1 MHPDTPENIA
11 RARTWTPIDE
21 DLAGVDAAIRQ
32 RAIEVRK
39 SFVLDVDIV
48 RCERWHIPDTVDV
61 IADIPYLPDGETNPF
76 HRLDLY
82 LPHDAY
88 LRGGKALPV
97 YIDIHGGGFVYGT
110 KDLNKNFG
118 VHLAERGC
126 AVFSLSYRLAP
137 AADFLD
143 QLRDVLAGCAW
154 IARHLDDYPID
165 PDSVVITGDSAG
177 ATLGLYAVAALRN
190 PEIFAALDAS
200 ALAPVAPGTSPDAT
214 GTAPHSPAPSV
225 LGEERLA
232 VAGMAFVSGLFDLS
246 DLVPFVSG
254 RRDGGNDDA
263 ATPTLAYLTE
273 MGGFIDRAVQV
284 LGEELLC
291 AEKLVSRCELP
302 PAYLVT
308 SSDDFIEF
316 ETLLFAGYLSR
327 KGIPVECHSYPA
339 PARATLGH
347 VFPVGQVWL
356 EESREVLSDLKRFAL
371 ECR

>member
-1 MHPDTPENIA
+1 MHADTPENIA

-21 DLAGVDAAIRQ
+21 DLAGVTAQIRQ

-48 RCERWHIPDTVDV
+48 RCERWHTPETVDV
-61 IADIPYLPDGETNPF
+61 IADIPYLPDGENNPF

-97 YIDIHGGGFVYGT
+97 YIDIHGGGFVYGL
-110 KDLNKNFG
+110 KELNKNFG
-118 VHLAERGC
+118 VHLAAQGC
-126 AVFSLSYRLAP
+126 AVFSLSYRLSP

-143 QLRDVLAGCAW
+143 QLHDVLAGCAW
-154 IARHLDDYPID
+154 IARHLDDYPVD
-165 PDSVVITGDSAG
+165 PQSVIITGDSAG
-177 ATLGLYAVAALRN
+177 ATLGMYAVAALCN
-190 PEIFAALDAS
+190 PEVFAALDVPVATLGAPGS
-200 ALAPVAPGTSPDAT
+200 APV
-214 GTAPHSPAPSV
+214 PST
-225 LGEERLA
+225 LGEDRLS

-246 DLVPFVSG
+246 DLVPFVSDRCG
-254 RRDGGNDDA
+254 FGNDDA
-263 ATPTLAYLTE
+263 ALPTLAYLTE
-273 MGGFIDRAVQV
+273 MGGFIDRAVDV
-284 LGEELLC
+284 LGEDLLC
-291 AEKLVSRCELP
+291 AAKLVERCEFP

-327 KGIPVECHSYPA
+327 KGIPVECHSYRP
-339 PARATLGH
+339 PRGATLGH

-356 EESREVLSDLKRFAL
+356 EESREVLEDLQRFAL